1 MISRTSVPSS
11 AATFWSN
18 AGIAFAP
25 GAPPVAALPRSSAK
39 IDAACVSPAN
49 STPSGLNARGPIALN
64 VGLVPLAALVRSAA
78 GTPDQDITTVRINAD
93 FRNRDRI
100 RELLFQLHP
109 GRIVS
114 PTTEEGMRRLLVV
127 GMLLTV
133 PGLSMAQQPA
143 TPSTQPQAPKMASDE
158 VMALLEKGEVFFL
171 DVREPSELE
180 ELGTLEGYVNIPLGQ
195 IEKRLKEIPKDK
207 AIITA

>member
-1 MISRTSVPSS
+1 
-11 AATFWSN
+11 
-18 AGIAFAP
+18 
-25 GAPPVAALPRSSAK
+25 
-39 IDAACVSPAN
+39 
-49 STPSGLNARGPIALN
+49 
-64 VGLVPLAALVRSAA
+64 
-78 GTPDQDITTVRINAD
+78 
-93 FRNRDRI
+93 
-100 RELLFQLHP
+100 
-109 GRIVS
+109 
-114 PTTEEGMRRLLVV
+114 MRRLLVV

-143 TPSTQPQAPKMASDE
+143 TPSAQPQAPKMASDE

-171 DVREPSELE
+171 DVREPNELE